1 MREQLEKRINELKV
15 ELKAIQK
22 IIDELENGRSESQSG
37 ILRRKRQAISKRG
50 VFGLIILAA
59 FLLLTAN
66 LQSQQESEDSLFIDS
81 VGRVGIG
88 TTQPT
93 APLDVRAPAG
103 SGSAIRFGDTAG
115 TANLIAGSTYFGLRD
130 QANNDRLTI
139 LQGNGNIGIGMV
151 QPQTKLEVPQN
162 QAIKVGNAYLSS
174 GGNYTHL
181 ANNEWYNGQKW
192 LATVPGALIQI
203 REQDTV
209 FYTHDGKGNH
219 SSHMIVKASGNVGI
233 GTTDPKSKLEV
244 MGDARFN
251 GQITHSGRLQ
261 VDDQAETTYQISPR
275 YHLSLSGRV
284 YGGKT
289 KTIPQDTLKAL
300 CADPDGC
307 QVRLAMT
314 RWTADTQTESASVF
328 FTFYYSPTGDG
339 HWRASSTDASNAS
352 GVDGDGKIT
361 HVRNIWNTCFF
372 TDGTYANYNGLGD
385 NEQGM
390 QLLVYNGGKLNF
402 KNINRTCELTII
414 D

>member
-1 MREQLEKRINELKV
+1 MRDHLEKRIK
-15 ELKAIQK
+15 ELKAELGAVRK
-22 IIDELENGRSESQSG
+22 MMDELENGRSKSESGSS
-37 ILRRKRQAISKRG
+37 RRWRRAISTRG
-50 VFGLIILAA
+50 ALGLIILAV

-66 LQSQQESEDSLFIDS
+66 LQSQQNSEDALFIDS

-88 TTQPT
+88 TTQPK

-103 SGSAIRFGDTAG
+103 SASAIRFGDTAG

-139 LQGNGNIGIGMV
+139 LQGNGNVGIGTV
-151 QPQTKLEVPQN
+151 QPQTKLEIAQN
-162 QAIKVGNAYLSS
+162 QAIKLGNAYLSS

-181 ANNEWYNGQKW
+181 ASNEWFDGQKW
-192 LATVPGALIQI
+192 QATAPGALVQI
-203 REQDTV
+203 SGQDTV
-209 FYTHDGKGNH
+209 FYTHDGKGTH
-219 SSHMIVKASGNVGI
+219 TSHMIVKAAGNVGI
-233 GTTDPKSKLEV
+233 GTADPKSKLEV
-244 MGDARFN
+244 MGDARIN
-251 GQITHSGRLQ
+251 GKITHWGRLQ
-261 VDDQAETTYQISPR
+261 VDDAAETTYQISPR

-314 RWTADTQTESASVF
+314 RWSADTQTESASVF

-339 HWRASSTDASNAS
+339 HWRASSTDAGNALDT
-352 GVDGDGKIT
+352 DGNGKIT
-361 HVRNIWNTCFF
+361 HVRNLWDTCFF
-372 TDGTYANYNGLGD
+372 TDGTYANYKQVGD
-385 NEQGM
+385 KEQGM
-390 QLLVYNGGKLNF
+390 QLLVWNGY
-402 KNINRTCELTII
+402 KNINRTCELTLI